1 MYFLYIIILISI
13 LILIGKQKEI
23 IETGYWGP
31 WGYSEKYEWVYPD
44 KYRVYI
50 PNKKKYINSSIYLP
64 YEYWL

>member
-1 MYFLYIIILISI
+1 MYFLYIIL
-13 LILIGKQKEI
+13 LILVLLLVSKKKT

-31 WGYSEKYEWVYPD
+31 WGYSDKYEWLYPD

-50 PNKKKYINSSIYLP
+50 PFKKKYTNRNIYLP

>member
-13 LILIGKQKEI
+13 LILIGKKKI